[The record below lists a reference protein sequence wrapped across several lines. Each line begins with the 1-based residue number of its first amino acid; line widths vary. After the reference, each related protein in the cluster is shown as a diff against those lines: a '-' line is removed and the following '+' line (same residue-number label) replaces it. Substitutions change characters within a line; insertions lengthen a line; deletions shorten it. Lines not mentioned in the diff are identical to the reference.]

1 MKHKIYSF
9 VIAFSIFFGANAQES
24 FSTIGSNYSNA
35 SGSIS
40 ATAGQ
45 LSVFGYSDIEGT
57 VSPGV
62 QQPYEITVIDGI
74 SEFEDFTCTIYPN
87 PTNDFIQLT
96 VGSTIVENTLY
107 VLYDMKG
114 EFLESRE
121 VTKPSILIN
130 MGHYPVGAYFLLITN
145 NHREVKAFNIIKN

>member
-9 VIAFSIFFGANAQES
+9 VIAFSIFFGVNAQES
-24 FSTIGSNYSNA
+24 FSAVGSNYSNV

-40 ATAGQ
+40 ATVGQ
-45 LSVFGYSDIEGT
+45 LSVTDYSGTEGS
-57 VSPGV
+57 VSTGV
-62 QQPYEITVIDGI
+62 QQPYEITVVNGI
-74 SEFEDFTCTIYPN
+74 SEFKDFTCSIYPN

-96 VGSTIVENTLY
+96 VGNTIVENTLY
-107 VLYDMKG
+107 ILYDMKG
-114 EFLESRE
+114 EFLESNN

-130 MGHYPVGAYFLLITN
+130 MGHYPAGTYFLLITN